1 MTLGV
6 VANPID
12 LVVPRPHRFHTIFH
26 NTWGGM
32 GKNLNEKKY
41 HSGIFS
47 DATVFAINYQ
57 LTLLIHIIYEFL
69 FQTILKELLHIFQF
83 EIRPNVVIFSN
94 LSIVF
99 GAWNSA
105 I

>member
-1 MTLGV
+1 LIFFWVNGAPLSASCFSLNRHDGAHPQMTLGV

-32 GKNLNEKKY
+32 EKKLERKKY

-47 DATVFAINYQ
+47 GATVFAINYQ
-57 LTLLIHIIYEFL
+57 VT
-69 FQTILKELLHIFQF
+69 
-83 EIRPNVVIFSN
+83 
-94 LSIVF
+94 
-99 GAWNSA
+99 
-105 I
+105 